1 MSVAQPIDVRDMRI
15 IHATFRAAYTQSAQL
30 LRANPTPSPQR
41 VAFLSDHVDFGLQML
56 HHHHESEDELLYPLL
71 ERRVP
76 EQAERT
82 EQIDHEHLQ
91 IATAIDAAL
100 GCSAD
105 WRAHATAANG
115 EALASSLDQV
125 GPVSRTVL
133 DSALLHDVI
142 GGYDPSD
149 ATSLE
154 DAWPSFAA
162 AAREG
167 ATGDVLKG
175 LKVGI
180 IRELPDSGF
189 QAGVSASF
197 RVRSSASANNALAWS
212 WYQRSRS
219 GAGISEGALRTRL
232 APNFV

>member
-91 IATAIDAAL
+91 IATAIDTAL
-100 GCSAD
+100 DCSAE
-105 WRAHATAANG
+105 WRAHATAANA
-115 EALASSLDQV
+115 EALASSLDDLIVVLEPHLADEEAEVVPLAARTLTHEEWESIGAHSRANIPRDRMGIAFGMILEPLDDADRAYMRRQLPL
-125 GPVSRTVL
+125 PVRTILYKPLVQRPWEKYQ
-133 DSALLHDVI
+133 DQLLH
-142 GGYDPSD
+142 G
-149 ATSLE
+149 T
-154 DAWPSFAA
+154 
-162 AAREG
+162 
-167 ATGDVLKG
+167 
-175 LKVGI
+175 
-180 IRELPDSGF
+180 
-189 QAGVSASF
+189 
-197 RVRSSASANNALAWS
+197 
-212 WYQRSRS
+212 
-219 GAGISEGALRTRL
+219 
-232 APNFV
+232 

>member
-71 ERRVP
+71 EARVP

-91 IATAIDAAL
+91 IATAIDVAL

-105 WRAHATAANG
+105 WRGNATAANA
-115 EALASSLDQV
+115 EALASSLDDLIAVLEPHLADEEAEIVPLAARTLTHEEWESIGAHSRASIPRDKMGIAFGMILEPLDEADRAYMKRQLPL
-125 GPVSRTVL
+125 PVRTILYKPLVQRPWEKYQ
-133 DSALLHDVI
+133 DQLLH
-142 GGYDPSD
+142 G
-149 ATSLE
+149 T
-154 DAWPSFAA
+154 
-162 AAREG
+162 
-167 ATGDVLKG
+167 
-175 LKVGI
+175 
-180 IRELPDSGF
+180 
-189 QAGVSASF
+189 
-197 RVRSSASANNALAWS
+197 
-212 WYQRSRS
+212 
-219 GAGISEGALRTRL
+219 
-232 APNFV
+232 